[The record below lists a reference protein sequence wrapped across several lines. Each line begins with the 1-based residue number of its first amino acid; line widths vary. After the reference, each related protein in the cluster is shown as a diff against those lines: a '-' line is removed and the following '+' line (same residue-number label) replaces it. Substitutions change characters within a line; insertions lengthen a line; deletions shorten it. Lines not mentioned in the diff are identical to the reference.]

1 MKILYLEDDLTL
13 SQSITEFLEDS
24 GFEVICAY
32 DGKEALELIYKNI
45 FDIFLLDVSVPY
57 IDGFTLLEE
66 LREVSILTPAIF
78 ITSRNTLS
86 DLSSGYNSGADDY
99 IKKPFELKELLLRIN
114 ALLKREYNSQTKTI
128 SIKNDVEFDMLSGT
142 LIVGDEKIALHQK
155 EILLLKLFLKNKNQ
169 ILSFDDI
176 YQNVWQSNQM
186 HSYLSLRTYIKT
198 LRKYLGKEQILSI
211 RNVGYKLV

>member
-1 MKILYLEDDLTL
+1 MKILYLEDDLAL
-13 SQSITEFLEDS
+13 SQSIAEFLEDS
-24 GFEVICAY
+24 GFSIICAY
-32 DGKEALELIYKNI
+32 DAKEALELIYNNI

-57 IDGFTLLEE
+57 IDGFTLLKE
-66 LREVSILTPAIF
+66 LRDAGILTPAIF
-78 ITSRNTLS
+78 ITSRNTLN
-86 DLSSGYNSGADDY
+86 DLSNGYNSGADDY

-128 SIKNDVEFDMLSGT
+128 SIKNNVVFDMLNET
-142 LIVGDEKIALHQK
+142 LIVDDQEITLHQK
-155 EILLLKLFLKNKNQ
+155 EALLLKLLLKNKNQ

>member
-198 LRKYLGKEQILSI
+198 LRKYLGKSRILSI